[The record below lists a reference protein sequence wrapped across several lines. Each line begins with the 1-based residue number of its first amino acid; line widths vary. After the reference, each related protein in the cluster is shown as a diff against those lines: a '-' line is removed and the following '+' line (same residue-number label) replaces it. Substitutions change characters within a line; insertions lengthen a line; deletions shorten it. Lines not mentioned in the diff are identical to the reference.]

1 VKRDS
6 LEMAVVAVLCIL
18 ALSVAASTL
27 DSAEGGGGEGG
38 LVGTVA
44 GWLPIPNPTA
54 QERSEGGGI
63 SELDGDLAESMSPL
77 QQLFCIPA
85 LRDPLVQVG
94 ILAAYVL
101 VVGVVVWRGD
111 LLQAGATLAIMA
123 TPTVLFLFVFAFT
136 MRGCTAETADV
147 DSGEL
152 SAGTGGAGGGDGVV
166 VETVTDP
173 AVLAV
178 VIGAVGLV
186 VVALTL
192 VEAGDDEDSEKSRAA
207 EGLDGTGGGATSL
220 AAVAQAAGAAA
231 DRIEASGAVDNE
243 VYRAWREMTD
253 DLDVPNPRSSTPAEF
268 RAAAI
273 EAGIDA
279 EAVDELTE
287 VFEAVRYGGEAAT
300 EERERRAVEALRRI
314 ETDYGASGSDS
325 GDPPGGR

>member
-1 VKRDS
+1 
-6 LEMAVVAVLCIL
+6 MAVVAVLCIL

-54 QERSEGGGI
+54 QERSESGGI
-63 SELDGDLAESMSPL
+63 SELDGNLNDSLSPL

-111 LLQAGATLAIMA
+111 LLRAGATLALMA
-123 TPTVLFLFVFAFT
+123 TPTVLFLVVFAFT
-136 MRGCTAETADV
+136 MRGCTADTADI

-178 VIGAVGLV
+178 VVGAIGLV
-186 VVALTL
+186 VVALAL
-192 VEAGDDEDSEKSRAA
+192 VGGDDDEASEQPRAA
-207 EGLDGTGGGATSL
+207 EGLDGAGGGGAGVSV

-231 DRIEASGAVDNE
+231 DRIEASGEVDNE

-268 RAAAI
+268 RAAAV

-279 EAVDELTE
+279 ADVDELTE
-287 VFEAVRYGGEAAT
+287 VFEAVRYGGEAVT

-314 ETDYGASGSDS
+314 ETGYGASGSDS
-325 GDPPGGR
+325 E